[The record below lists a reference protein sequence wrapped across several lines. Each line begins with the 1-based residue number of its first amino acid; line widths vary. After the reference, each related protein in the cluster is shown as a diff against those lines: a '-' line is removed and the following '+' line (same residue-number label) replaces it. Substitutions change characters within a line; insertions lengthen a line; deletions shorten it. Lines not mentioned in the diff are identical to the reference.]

1 MEFTYLWQE
10 FSKIS
15 EVEAIAL
22 GGSRATDNYDE
33 TSDYDLYIYCSSI
46 PDEATRLTILKRF
59 CSHIEIG
66 NHFWELEDDCTL
78 MSGQNIDILYR
89 NINQIRDELV
99 DVVERCIIQNAYTTC
114 LWHNVLHSKILYDS
128 DDKLKCIVNRFD
140 INYPQ
145 KLKQTIL
152 SHHMNLLT
160 GHLPSYDKQ
169 IIKAVMRKD
178 IVSFNHRVTAFL
190 ETYFD
195 LIFALNMLTHPG
207 EKRMIAYAE
216 QNAQSLPNHFQK
228 NIERLIYGATCHP
241 YDIQDILNDILNE
254 LTPLLHDSIG

>member
-1 MEFTYLWQE
+1 MEFTSLWQE

-22 GGSRATDNYDE
+22 GGSRVTDNYDE

-78 MSGQNIDILYR
+78 MSGQDIDILYR
-89 NINQIRDELV
+89 DINQIRDELV

-128 DDKLKCIVNRFD
+128 DDK
-140 INYPQ
+140 
-145 KLKQTIL
+145 
-152 SHHMNLLT
+152 
-160 GHLPSYDKQ
+160 Q
-169 IIKAVMRKD
+169 IIKATMRKD

-228 NIERLIYGATCHP
+228 NIERLIYGTTCHP
-241 YDIQDILNDILNE
+241 YKIQDILNDILNE
-254 LTPLLHDSIG
+254 LTSLLHDSIG

>member
-1 MEFTYLWQE
+1 MEFTSLWQE
-10 FSKIS
+10 FARIS

-22 GGSRATDNYDE
+22 GGSRATGNYDE

-78 MSGQNIDILYR
+78 MSGQDIDILYR
-89 NINQIRDELV
+89 DINQIKDELV

-114 LWHNVLHSKILYDS
+114 LWHNVLHSKILYVS
-128 DDKLKCIVNRFD
+128 GDKLKYIVNRFD

-241 YDIQDILNDILNE
+241 YKIQDILNDILNE

>member
-1 MEFTYLWQE
+1 
-10 FSKIS
+10 
-15 EVEAIAL
+15 
-22 GGSRATDNYDE
+22 
-33 TSDYDLYIYCSSI
+33 
-46 PDEATRLTILKRF
+46 
-59 CSHIEIG
+59 
-66 NHFWELEDDCTL
+66 
-78 MSGQNIDILYR
+78 MSGQDIDILYR
-89 NINQIRDELV
+89 DINQIRDELV

-140 INYPQ
+140 INHPQ

-190 ETYFD
+190 ETYSD
-195 LIFALNMLTHPG
+195 LIFALNMLTHPN

-228 NIERLIYGATCHP
+228 NIERLIYGTTYHP
-241 YDIQDILNDILNE
+241 YDIQVILNDILNE